1 MTLHNSK
8 SKDKGFHVLSHIV
21 CLDVRLNNISICH
34 CFKMLQIFKKNCVLH
49 IFNES
54 GFFSMY
60 FDHVFFSFNYG
71 QILPITTPTQLCFPL
86 QPPPKKKPLK
96 QNQNKEAEE
105 Q

>member
-21 CLDVRLNNISICH
+21 CLDIRLNNISICH

-54 GFFSMY
+54 GFFPCILIT
-60 FDHVFFSFNYG
+60 FFSPSTMAKYSPSPHLPNFVFPFN
-71 QILPITTPTQLCFPL
+71 
-86 QPPPKKKPLK
+86 PPPKK
-96 QNQNKEAEE
+96 NH
-105 Q
+105 